1 MPDTETT
8 TPLILTERRDFV
20 AASKR
25 GFKGVASSLI
35 VQIVRR
41 GDGLAP
47 RYGITASKKIGNA
60 VVRNRAKRRLRAIVR
75 ALLAEQAELGAD
87 YVLIARHNTVSVD
100 WAQLTADFTK
110 ALGRAASQTAR
121 QAVPNQQ
128 SS

>member
-8 TPLILTERRDFV
+8 TPLILTQRRDFV
-20 AASKR
+20 AASKV
-25 GFKGVASSLI
+25 GLKGVASSLI

-60 VVRNRAKRRLRAIVR
+60 VIRNRAKRRLREVVR
-75 ALLAEQAELGAD
+75 LILSEQAELGAD

-110 ALGRAASQTAR
+110 ALGRAAN
-121 QAVPNQQ
+121 QAAPNQQ